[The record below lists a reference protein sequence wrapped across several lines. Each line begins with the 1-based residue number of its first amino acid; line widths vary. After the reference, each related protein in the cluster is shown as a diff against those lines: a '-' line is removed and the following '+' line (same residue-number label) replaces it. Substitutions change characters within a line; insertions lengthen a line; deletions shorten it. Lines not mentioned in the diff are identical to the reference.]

1 MHFHFEG
8 LQPIHFILA
17 YAGAVL
23 HILMKLA
30 EVFNRPDFVFRIFL
44 RKNIL
49 PFIISLIGIPVL
61 LIMATDQTIKSFL
74 PINLVTAVFAGWQ
87 TQSLFKSL
95 SNLYGNKR
103 VKNSHDKI

>member
-1 MHFHFEG
+1 MEFHFEG
-8 LQPIHFILA
+8 LKAIHFILA

-23 HILMKLA
+23 HILMKMA
-30 EVFNRPDFVFRIFL
+30 EVFNRPDFSFRHFF
-44 RKNIL
+44 RKNIF

-61 LIMATDQTIKSFL
+61 LIMATDESIKAIL

-95 SNLYGNKR
+95 SNLYGNK
-103 VKNSHDKI
+103 KITKDK